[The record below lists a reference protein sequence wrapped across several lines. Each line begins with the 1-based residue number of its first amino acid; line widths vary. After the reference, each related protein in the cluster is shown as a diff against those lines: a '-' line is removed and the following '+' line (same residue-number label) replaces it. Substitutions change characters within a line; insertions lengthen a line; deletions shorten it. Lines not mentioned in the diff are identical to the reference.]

1 MTAARVEPIL
11 SSTDVLDANEEFGM
25 RRSLR
30 GVEQSPLAG
39 HFDQTIVAPATASG
53 AAGLAVVRL
62 SGAGAVAIGARLFRG
77 ADLLQ
82 SDSHRAHHGFV
93 VDAAD
98 TRIDEVLALVLR
110 APASYTGEDTV
121 EFSCHGSAQVVDEI
135 VDTALRAGAR
145 LAEPGEFTRRAFLNG
160 KLDLSQAEAVA
171 DLIAAQTRAAR
182 RAALE
187 QLRGRLSARVRDAR
201 DTLLAML
208 AEIEAGIDFVEE
220 DIEFLARDEAE
231 RRGRSAAEMIAALLA
246 TADEGVHL
254 RSGIRVS
261 LAGAPNVGK
270 SSLFNALVRSPRAI
284 VTEHAGTTRDV
295 VHETLRLGGVLM
307 QLEDT
312 AGLRAATAD
321 PVEAIGIE
329 RSRRS
334 HREADI
340 VLLVLDA
347 ARALQAEE
355 AAAIHDAAPGTIV
368 ALNKVDLLPPAMR
381 DGTQAAATWVREQGG
396 RLPAGIEAVAVSA
409 QTRAGVDALTEA
421 LGRQVV
427 AQRLVLQNDGLVAI
441 NQRHREILLRAEH
454 AVVTFM
460 ASLEADEPAEILAAD
475 LRRAVGVLGE
485 ISGEQ
490 VSEEILDAIFSRF
503 CIGK

>member
-1 MTAARVEPIL
+1 MPTSARFDPATIRARAPGVE
-11 SSTDVLDANEEFGM
+11 
-25 RRSLR
+25 RSL
-30 GVEQSPLAG
+30 LAG
-39 HFDQTIVAPATASG
+39 HFEQTIVAPATATG

-62 SGAGAVAIGARLFRG
+62 SGGGAIGIGARLFRG
-77 ADLLQ
+77 ADLEK
-82 SDSHRAHHGFV
+82 SESHRAHHGFV
-93 VDAAD
+93 VDAAN

-110 APASYTGEDTV
+110 APGSYTGEDTV

-135 VDTALRAGAR
+135 VDAALRAGAR

-187 QLRGRLSARVRDAR
+187 QLRGRLSDRVRDAR
-201 DTLLAML
+201 DALLAML
-208 AEIEAGIDFVEE
+208 AEIEASIDFVDEG
-220 DIEFLARDEAE
+220 IEFIAHDEAV
-231 RRGRSAAEMIAALLA
+231 RRGQSADDMIEALLA
-246 TADEGVHL
+246 TAEEGVAL

-295 VHETLRLGGVLM
+295 VHETLRLGGALV

-355 AAAIHDAAPGTIV
+355 AAAIQDAAPGTIV

-381 DGTQAAATWVREQGG
+381 ASAKTAATWVHAQGG
-396 RLPAGIEAVAVSA
+396 RLPAGIEAVSVSA
-409 QTRAGVDALTEA
+409 QTRAGVDSLTAA

-427 AQRLVLQNDGLVAI
+427 SQRLMLQNDGLIAI
-441 NQRHREILLRAEH
+441 NQRHRDILLRAQQ
-454 AVVTFM
+454 AVRAFL
-460 ASLEADEPAEILAAD
+460 ASLEASEPAEILAVD
-475 LRRAVGVLGE
+475 LRQAVAVLGE